1 MVSEGAT
8 RKELNLCFEKM
19 KMEGVVI
26 SEWKDIPVELLMR
39 ILTLVDDRSVI
50 IASGICSG
58 WRDAISLGLT
68 RLSLSWYVSS
78 FFFFFFS
85 SFDSV
90 SLFVWLCLYVIVYSV
105 WIRRY
110 LYVRKCFGVWI
121 KVEPFWLSSSLE
133 DEYSYFDG
141 WWIDKIMTRGDW
153 KSQTF
158 FLFDQIGQ
166 FLYDGFSLM
175 IDSYLYLYVPR
186 N

>member
-90 SLFVWLCLYVIVYSV
+90 SLFV
-105 WIRRY
+105 
-110 LYVRKCFGVWI
+110 
-121 KVEPFWLSSSLE
+121 
-133 DEYSYFDG
+133 
-141 WWIDKIMTRGDW
+141 
-153 KSQTF
+153 
-158 FLFDQIGQ
+158 
-166 FLYDGFSLM
+166 
-175 IDSYLYLYVPR
+175 
-186 N
+186 